1 MVNTT
6 KVASLTHNNLNIPRA
21 TRNDAVNGSIGS
33 WITNIEPPAAEKSA
47 KDGPGQKTRKHD
59 HVSAP
64 VKRRAAR
71 RKTGSRAPRLLE
83 QSASRNTSNP
93 PIRVVSRAYSFKRDF
108 WYQMSLNG
116 G

>member
-6 KVASLTHNNLNIPRA
+6 KVASLTHNNLNIPLE
-21 TRNDAVNGSIGS
+21 TRNDAVSGSIGS
-33 WITNIEPPAAEKSA
+33 WITLIEPPAAEKSA
-47 KDGPGQKTRKHD
+47 KDGSSQNARKHD
-59 HVSAP
+59 DVPAP
-64 VKRRAAR
+64 VKRQAVR
-71 RKTGSRAPRLLE
+71 RKTGSRSPRLLE